1 MHELVSAWE
10 KILKHERFV
19 ETFEHRGIRLAIV
32 GPAKD
37 LSRNWGPMPTMR
49 SWGWVDPLMRDW
61 SGGTMTSRDDAL
73 LRAKMRCDQLAD
85 LDDEISAASCE
96 AEG

>member
-1 MHELVSAWE
+1 MDELVSAWE

-19 ETFEHRGIRLAIV
+19 ETFEHRGVCLAIV

-37 LSRNWGPMPTMR
+37 LSRSRGPMPPMR
-49 SWGWVDPLMRDW
+49 SWGWADPLMGNY
-61 SGGTMTSRDDAL
+61 SGGTMTTRDDAL

-85 LDDEISAASCE
+85 LDDEISAASCGT
-96 AEG
+96 EG